1 MIVHKLVLNQNHK
14 MSCHIKVSFMF
25 FVVCI
30 LFQAKAKDPD
40 ARPRPH
46 TMLLYYL
53 LLCSYSYISGPFSMR
68 WALVL
73 TAQDSQPDNMKEILL
88 LKRRINLG
96 KY

>member
-46 TMLLYYL
+46 YAPLL
-53 LLCSYSYISGPFSMR
+53 ST
-68 WALVL
+68 AVLVL
-73 TAQDSQPDNMKEILL
+73 IYFRSVFHEMGSRAHCSGFTT
-88 LKRRINLG
+88 
-96 KY
+96 